1 MIEALTARVNGD
13 EALVS
18 RFRSSHHFA
27 AFLFFGIEST
37 GQSLFSG
44 GAFGS
49 EVRMTELAAAMM
61 RNSEPPRWSGVDD
74 S

>member
-1 MIEALTARVNGD
+1 MPTTVAAPRDWQEGERAMIEALTGRVNGD

-37 GQSLFSG
+37 
-44 GAFGS
+44 
-49 EVRMTELAAAMM
+49 LASPCFLVGLLVQKSA
-61 RNSEPPRWSGVDD
+61 
-74 S
+74 

>member
-37 GQSLFSG
+37 
-44 GAFGS
+44 
-49 EVRMTELAAAMM
+49 LASPCFLVGLLVQKSA
-61 RNSEPPRWSGVDD
+61 
-74 S
+74 